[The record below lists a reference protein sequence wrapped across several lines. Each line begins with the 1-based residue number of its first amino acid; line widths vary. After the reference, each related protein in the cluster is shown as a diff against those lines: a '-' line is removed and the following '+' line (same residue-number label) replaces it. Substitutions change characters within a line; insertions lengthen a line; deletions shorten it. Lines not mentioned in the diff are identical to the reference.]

1 MKSETSAKQ
10 FVTVHTVKTFPS
22 SRKKNKKT
30 KPTLEIDESFAT
42 VTNEQH
48 VKSHGLAWRTLNT
61 LFVAQ

>member
-10 FVTVHTVKTFPS
+10 FVTVHTVKIFPS
-22 SRKKNKKT
+22 SRKKKKT